1 MYVNLSRYYLVEM
14 RKQLLTKG
22 GLLIVKVVTYKAV
35 DKVKVTIGDDFCRRL
50 VVTQQIKSIQSQ
62 LKHIT

>member
-1 MYVNLSRYYLVEM
+1 MYVNLSKYYLVEM
-14 RKQLLTKG
+14 RKQLLTKC

-35 DKVKVTIGDDFCRRL
+35 NKVKVTVGDDLCRLL

>member
-1 MYVNLSRYYLVEM
+1 MYVNLSKYYLVEM
-14 RKQLLTKG
+14 RKQLLTKC

-35 DKVKVTIGDDFCRRL
+35 NKVKVTVGDDLCRLL

-62 LKHIT
+62 LKQ

>member
-35 DKVKVTIGDDFCRRL
+35 DKVKVTIGDDLC
-50 VVTQQIKSIQSQ
+50 
-62 LKHIT
+62 